1 MSMVKGTYVSK
12 MSGDRDVYNPD
23 KLRLSLKKSG
33 ASAEVIN
40 DIVSRIDE
48 VVYEGIPTS
57 AIYKKAH
64 ALLKSKSKLSASRYG
79 LKKAVMEL
87 GPTGYPFEY
96 LVGELLKFEGFEVKV
111 GEVVMGHCVS
121 HEVDVVAT
129 KENVNYLVE
138 CKYHSESTR
147 FSNVKIPLYIKSRFE
162 DIARY
167 WGKQDGNKKM
177 YRQGW
182 IYTNTRFSEDA
193 IKYGNCMGL
202 KLISWKYPDKASLED
217 RIRMSGLYPITC
229 LHGLTV
235 GEKQAFMKRN
245 IVTAREI
252 GQKPDLL
259 QILGVTSGRRVTNII
274 KEIENLCNSI

>member
-1 MSMVKGTYVSK
+1 MVKGTYVSK
-12 MSGDRDVYNPD
+12 ASGDKDVYNPD
-23 KLRLSLKKSG
+23 KLRLSLRKSG
-33 ASAEVIN
+33 ASEEAIN
-40 DIVSRIDE
+40 DIVRRIDE
-48 VVYEGIPTS
+48 LVYEGIPTS

-64 ALLKSKSKLSASRYG
+64 ALLKSKSRLSASRYG

-96 LVGELLKFEGFEVKV
+96 LVGELLMFEGFEVKV
-111 GEVVMGHCVS
+111 GEVVKGHCVS

-129 KENVNYLVE
+129 KENINYLVE
-138 CKYHSESTR
+138 CKYHSESRR
-147 FSNVKIPLYIKSRFE
+147 FSNVKIPLYIQSRFE

-167 WGKQDGNKKM
+167 WERLDGNKKV

-193 IKYGNCMGL
+193 IAYGNCMGL
-202 KLISWKYPDKASLED
+202 KLISWKHPDKASLED

-235 GEKQAFMKRN
+235 GEKQALIKKN

-252 GQKPDLL
+252 SQNPGILQKF
-259 QILGVTSGRRVTNII
+259 GVTSDRKVKNLLR
-274 KEIENLCNSI
+274 EIENLCNSI